1 LSGTYSF
8 KLFLLLIYVGIG
20 SSGGTLSTILET
32 VNLVKRFGGL
42 VAVNNVS
49 IKVRRNTLTLL
60 IGPNGAGKTTLVN
73 VCTGVLKPDGGRV
86 LFNPHGDG
94 GRVLDITGWPSH
106 KIYRT
111 GFVRTFQI
119 PQPFLALT
127 VLENVLVALGG
138 RGENPLV
145 APVRRLWVRDEEER
159 VRKAFEIL
167 KRVGLDKYWDY
178 EAYRLGAGQLKML
191 EVARALA
198 TGAKLIALD
207 EPIGGT
213 DPAYASEIFRYIR
226 GLLKVMDVT
235 FLVIEHRID
244 IALPYADY
252 VYVMDRGQ
260 VIAEGNPDVV
270 AKDPRVIQVYIG
282 E

>member
-1 LSGTYSF
+1 MPY
-8 KLFLLLIYVGIG
+8 
-20 SSGGTLSTILET
+20 ILET
-32 VNLVKRFGGL
+32 ANLVKRFGGL
-42 VAVNNVS
+42 VAVNNVN
-49 IKVRRNTLTLL
+49 IRIRRNDITML

-86 LFNPHGDG
+86 FFNPADDEN
-94 GRVLDITGWPSH
+94 RKLDITGWPPH
-106 KIYRT
+106 RIYKS

-138 RGENPLV
+138 RGESPLV
-145 APVRRLWVRDEEER
+145 ALVRRLWIREEEER

-167 KRVGLDKYWDY
+167 RKVGLEDSWDL
-178 EAYRLGAGQLKML
+178 EAYKLGAGQLKML

-198 TGAKLIALD
+198 VGAKLVALD

-213 DPAYASEIFRYIR
+213 DPAYAQEIFKYIR
-226 GLLKVMDVT
+226 DLAESIDIT

-244 IALPYADY
+244 IALPFADY
-252 VYVMDRGQ
+252 VYVMDRGS
-260 VIAEGNPDVV
+260 VISEGTPDEVSN
-270 AKDPRVIQVYIG
+270 DPKVIEVYIG
-282 E
+282 G

>member
-1 LSGTYSF
+1 
-8 KLFLLLIYVGIG
+8 
-20 SSGGTLSTILET
+20 LSTILET

-145 APVRRLWVRDEEER
+145 APVRHLWVRDEEER

-260 VIAEGNPDVV
+260 VIAEGNPGVV